1 MNMFA
6 QTLVRAP
13 GMRTL
18 CRIPKVLLLG
28 DSVFILLFDD
38 KSIMPSWCKIRKK
51 NVYLNPRK
59 PKRVNIE
66 IILKCHLKCREFIK

>member
-6 QTLVRAP
+6 QTIVRAP

-18 CRIPKVLLLG
+18 CRILKVLLLG

-38 KSIMPSWCKIRKK
+38 KRIMPSWCKIRMST
-51 NVYLNPRK
+51 
-59 PKRVNIE
+59 
-66 IILKCHLKCREFIK
+66 